1 MSCLYFL
8 YIQIRLVPCPTP
20 TKEFAF
26 LCRLTGT
33 QGGLTLLR
41 LKGGSEN
48 ESHSLH
54 REYQQFKREE
64 GDHGEIGPQ
73 NLGSSPGDGGVSL
86 CLGGS
91 KDLHRNQHGRKCHA
105 GRLLAVCRA

>member
-41 LKGGSEN
+41 LKGGPAVRRGSEN
-48 ESHSLH
+48 ESHRLH
-54 REYQQFKREE
+54 REYHWFRREE
-64 GDHGEIGPQ
+64 GAM
-73 NLGSSPGDGGVSL
+73 
-86 CLGGS
+86 
-91 KDLHRNQHGRKCHA
+91 GR
-105 GRLLAVCRA
+105 